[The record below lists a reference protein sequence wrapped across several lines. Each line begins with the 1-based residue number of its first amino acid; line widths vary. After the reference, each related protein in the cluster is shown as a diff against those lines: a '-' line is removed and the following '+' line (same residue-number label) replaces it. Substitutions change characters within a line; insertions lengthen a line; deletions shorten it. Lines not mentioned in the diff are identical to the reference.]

1 MIVKVKFGQG
11 GGWEWVH
18 NTKAKF
24 FQANIFSH
32 SICFYKSCSS
42 FREIDEILSFL
53 PCTFIVKLMEYSIRL
68 FMHSMSKL
76 KICVKLCVWVI
87 SLWSDKFLKKKIHL
101 LSHAVN
107 TTWQSHR
114 HSCKLNN
121 TIQNKMYKT
130 SSHNC

>member
-42 FREIDEILSFL
+42 FREI
-53 PCTFIVKLMEYSIRL
+53 
-68 FMHSMSKL
+68 
-76 KICVKLCVWVI
+76 
-87 SLWSDKFLKKKIHL
+87 
-101 LSHAVN
+101 
-107 TTWQSHR
+107 
-114 HSCKLNN
+114 
-121 TIQNKMYKT
+121 
-130 SSHNC
+130 